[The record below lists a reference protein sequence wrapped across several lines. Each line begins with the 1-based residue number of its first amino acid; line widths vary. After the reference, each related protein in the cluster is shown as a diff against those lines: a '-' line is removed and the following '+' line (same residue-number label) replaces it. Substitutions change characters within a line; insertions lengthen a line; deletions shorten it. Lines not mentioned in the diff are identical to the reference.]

1 MSSQLDHQKNA
12 LATKRDGTD
21 SEMTLEKIIQLSV
34 TKVDKYEDV

>member
-1 MSSQLDHQKNA
+1 MSSQLDHQKNE
-12 LATKRDGTD
+12 LATKRDGID